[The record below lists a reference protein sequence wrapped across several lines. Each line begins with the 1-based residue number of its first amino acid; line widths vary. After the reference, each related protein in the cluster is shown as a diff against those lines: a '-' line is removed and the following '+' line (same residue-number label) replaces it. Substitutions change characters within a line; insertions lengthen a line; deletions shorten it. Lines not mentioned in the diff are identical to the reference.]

1 MLRHYQYPVRTI
13 MYRLYASLAGPPGR
27 EPPHGGRA
35 TDGDHLAERRFFAFR
50 SRQAVARPV
59 GRMVGLAFSPVVP
72 PVRRGGLLHRD
83 DQRQGA
89 HLQEPRHGG
98 TVRHLPGGRA
108 CRRPAVRQR
117 GTFHGGGGR
126 AAQGQGVRL
135 VRLQHGLFRPQGGAH
150 GVRSGDVQRHRQR
163 PGRCRSPDPGCR
175 ARTRRLQAAPRL
187 G

>member
-27 EPPHGGRA
+27 RTSHGGRA
-35 TDGDHLAERRFFAFR
+35 TDGGHLAERRFFAFR
-50 SRQAVARPV
+50 SRQAVARPA

-72 PVRRGGLLHRD
+72 PV
-83 DQRQGA
+83 
-89 HLQEPRHGG
+89 RHGG

-135 VRLQHGLFRPQGGAH
+135 VRLQHGLLRPQGGAH
-150 GVRSGDVQRHRQR
+150 GVRRGDVQRHRQR